1 MAILLPEGKGNSG
14 ELNGAKETKG
24 SKGSKGLKAFA
35 LTETGGKTK

>member
-14 ELNGAKETKG
+14 ELKET
-24 SKGSKGLKAFA
+24 KGSKGLKAFA

>member
-14 ELNGAKETKG
+14 ELKGAKETNG
-24 SKGSKGLKAFA
+24 SEGLKAFS